1 MLNCPRCRVGALEE
15 QPLESALLAL
25 TCPQC
30 AGHWIKG
37 FQYWK
42 WLEQY
47 GPNLP
52 EKPAGGDVA
61 PPAVAGGDHALLCPD
76 CKHILGRYEVGHDL
90 SFVLDHCAH
99 CGGIWFDGGEWE
111 ALKAR
116 NLHDD
121 VQAIF
126 SDVWQAKIRHEA
138 QAERHEQNLRALL
151 GEEDLAEL
159 RRVKG
164 WLMAHPQRYAI
175 HALLHPDTTL

>member
-1 MLNCPRCRVGALEE
+1 MVNCPRCRIVALEE

-42 WLEQY
+42 WLEQH

-52 EKPAGGDVA
+52 EKPASASSG
-61 PPAVAGGDHALLCPD
+61 PPVTEDAHALLCAD
-76 CKHILGRYEVGHDL
+76 CKRILGRYEVGHDIP
-90 SFVLDHCAH
+90 FVLDHCAH

-126 SDVWQAKIRHEA
+126 SDIWQAKVRQES
-138 QAERHEQNLRALL
+138 QAVRHEQNLRDLI
-151 GEEDLAEL
+151 GEGDLTEL

-164 WLMAHPQRYAI
+164 WLTAHPQRYAI
-175 HALLHPDTTL
+175 HALLHPDNTL